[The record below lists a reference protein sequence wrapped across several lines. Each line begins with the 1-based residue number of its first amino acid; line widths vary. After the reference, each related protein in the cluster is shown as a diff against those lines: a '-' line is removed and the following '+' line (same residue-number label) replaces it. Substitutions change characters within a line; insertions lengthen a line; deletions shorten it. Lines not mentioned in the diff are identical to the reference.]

1 VNLTEHQRRFFDVF
15 GFLRLPGL
23 FADDISRIGE
33 QFDAV
38 YARHAGDVVE
48 WVHATHENRMR
59 RFIPMFL
66 ERDEYLRSLLDDP
79 RVTGIA
85 KALLGE
91 PYRVNGSDG
100 SIYDCGTLY
109 HSDGYGAD
117 MSVLNIKMALYLEPV
132 DASSGAIRVL
142 PGTHHHEDAFS
153 RKLHEVLYRNMESS
167 PEAFGASITQVPSH
181 VLASEPGDLLLWN
194 YRLLHA
200 SCWAGNRRR
209 MIAVEFSQARCG
221 RTG

>member
-1 VNLTEHQRRFFDVF
+1 VNLTEHQLRFFDVF

-23 FADDISRIGE
+23 FADDISRISE
-33 QFDAV
+33 RFESV
-38 YARHAGDVVE
+38 YQRHAGDVVE

-59 RFIPMFL
+59 RFIPKFL
-66 ERDEYLRSLLDDP
+66 ERDEYLRALLDDP
-79 RVTGIA
+79 RITGIA
-85 KALLGE
+85 SSLLGR

-117 MSVLNIKMALYLEPV
+117 MSVLNIKMALYLDPV

-142 PGTHHHEDAFS
+142 PGTHHDKDAFS
-153 RKLHEVLYRNMESS
+153 FKLNDLLYRNMESA
-167 PEAFGASITQVPSH
+167 PEAFGASISELPSH
-181 VLASEPGDLLLWN
+181 VLVSEPGDLLVWN

-200 SCWAGNRRR
+200 SCYAGNRRR
-209 MIAVEFSQARCG
+209 MIAVEFSQAR
-221 RTG
+221 